1 MNIGQLDSRIKVY
14 QDTLITSELNEEQPK
29 PTLLK
34 TIWANV
40 QPRTGSLMTGR
51 PADTMLSKT
60 THTITVRAETIADI
74 ETDCYFMWE
83 DRNKRVHRFE
93 IDYILPPNRTS
104 VYATIY
110 VQEVI

>member
-1 MNIGQLDSRIKVY
+1 MNIGELDSRIEVY
-14 QDTLITSELNEEQPK
+14 QDTLVTSELNEEQPQ

-34 TIWANV
+34 TIWGKV

-60 THTITVRAETIADI
+60 THTITVRSETVANM
-74 ETDCYFMWE
+74 EMDCYLVWK
-83 DRNKRVHRFE
+83 DRNKKVHRFE
-93 IDYILPPNRTS
+93 IDYILPPNRTT